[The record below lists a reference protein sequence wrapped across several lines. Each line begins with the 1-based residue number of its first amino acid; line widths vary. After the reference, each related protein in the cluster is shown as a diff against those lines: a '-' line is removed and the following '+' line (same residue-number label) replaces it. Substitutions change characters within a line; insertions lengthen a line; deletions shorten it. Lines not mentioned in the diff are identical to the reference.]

1 MVESIFIAKSLQS
14 KGLENSTFLLFKM
27 ANRHG
32 LIASALGTGTGTGK
46 TVTLQMLAEGFA

>member
-32 LIASALGTGTGTGK
+32 LIASALGTGTGK